1 MYNRKGDRGQTT
13 LKSAVS
19 ISKADER
26 VNAMGN
32 VEELASLL
40 HLLCLEPSCP
50 NRTSLENIVRN
61 LKTIADGI
69 RSENLQASVIPAS
82 AIEEME
88 TFIDH
93 VDPKLLTGMDEIVV
107 AGSNVMASGLDM
119 ARALARRTERS
130 LARMGRTFPVQANT
144 SKYINRLSDYLFAM
158 ARVAESSGGAAVPV
172 PAPAVV
178 STPVSM
184 PADPVQKPQPIS
196 LGLAKQLI
204 EGIEAFA
211 KTQNKKAVIAV
222 VNSEGN
228 PIAVH
233 VMDDAFLISFEVAL
247 KKAYTAVSVKMST
260 MELSRL
266 VQPGQTFYGLQ
277 NLDRI
282 VAFGGGVPL
291 KIGDRIVG
299 GLGISGGT
307 GEEDHALC
315 ELGLRLFSELAA
327 K

>member
-1 MYNRKGDRGQTT
+1 MYSRKGDRGQTT

-26 VNAMGN
+26 VNAMGT

-40 HLLCLEPSCP
+40 HLICLEPSCP
-50 NRTSLENIVRN
+50 NRASLEGVVRN

-69 RSENLQASVIPAS
+69 RSENLQASVISAS

-88 TFIDH
+88 TYIDH
-93 VDPKLLTGMDEIVV
+93 VDPKLLVGMDEIVV
-107 AGSNVMASGLDM
+107 TGTNVISSGLDM
-119 ARALARRTERS
+119 ARALARRAERS

-158 ARVAESSGGAAVPV
+158 ARTAESPDGKTFAA
-172 PAPAVV
+172 APAVAMPALSPV
-178 STPVSM
+178 PSGSSSGAQPVSLQM
-184 PADPVQKPQPIS
+184 
-196 LGLAKQLI
+196 AKQLI
-204 EGIEAFA
+204 EGVEAFA
-211 KTQNKKAVIAV
+211 KAQNKKAVIAV

-260 MELSRL
+260 MELSKL

-291 KIGDRIVG
+291 KIGDKIVG

-315 ELGLRLFSELAA
+315 ELGLRLFGEMVA